1 MEAPLPSKLNSVDL
15 IINEMRQICKNIQ
28 EKHLDGRKFDM
39 QKIKQWSE
47 NIINDIEVSLKKKYP
62 QYGYGIFFYISDITA
77 FRSSSRT
84 IYYTETDITLV
95 QPYDTN
101 DFYSEI
107 RIFANKKY
115 SKRNNFLENIS
126 SDEIIKINKKLIE
139 SLEGREFIYEKCVKY
154 LDNLCLDINN
164 ILLDRKN
171 RPCSYHVGFI
181 NKLPIKNIYFTYK
194 FFDLEYMPF
203 FFSYSNDSLSCNLYL
218 FIVNN

>member
-1 MEAPLPSKLNSVDL
+1 MEANSKSNKVDL
-15 IINEMRQICKNIQ
+15 IKNDMKQICKNIQ
-28 EKHLDGRKFDM
+28 EKHLEGRKFDT
-39 QKIKQWSE
+39 QKIKKWAE

-62 QYGYGIFFYISDITA
+62 EYGYGILFYISDK
-77 FRSSSRT
+77 T
-84 IYYTETDITLV
+84 IFISNNRAIDYLDTDITLL
-95 QPYDTN
+95 QSYDT
-101 DFYSEI
+101 DYFFSEI

-126 SDEIIKINKKLIE
+126 SDEIIKINKKLNE
-139 SLEGREFIYEKCVKY
+139 YLEGREFIYEKCEKY
-154 LDNLCLDINN
+154 LDNLVQDINN

-181 NKLPIKNIYFTYK
+181 NDLPIKNLYFTYK

-203 FFSYSNDSLSCNLYL
+203 FFSYSNDSLSCNVYL